1 MKKNIKSKRN
11 SKIDLFIF
19 GTGVFAEIVYSY
31 FSRYSNYRI
40 VGFISDNK
48 ELKRKYLGLDVI
60 KIENSIKLINP
71 KYCHIFVAV
80 GYNKMNKVREKYF
93 KIFKKNNFKLA
104 TFIHPNVVTWNDQ
117 SIGENC
123 FIFEN
128 NVIQKRITLQN
139 NTIIWS
145 GNHIGH
151 DAIINENTWI
161 TSQSVIYSNVKIG
174 KNCFIGSS
182 SNIKE
187 NVVLGDFN
195 FVGAGTNVWNNSKEY
210 SFFPPKKTDPI
221 KLSKKIIEN
230 LI

>member
-1 MKKNIKSKRN
+1 MNNNPKSK
-11 SKIDLFIF
+11 KELKLDLFIF
-19 GTGVFAEIVYSY
+19 GTGVFAEIAYSY
-31 FSRYSNYRI
+31 FKRYTNYRI

-48 ELKRKYLGLDVI
+48 QYKKKFLGLDVL
-60 KIENSIKLINP
+60 KIENVDKNLNP

-93 KIFKKNNFKLA
+93 KIFKKKNYKLA
-104 TFIHPNVVTWNDQ
+104 TFIHPNVVTWDDQ
-117 SIGENC
+117 TIGENC

-128 NVIQKRITLQN
+128 NVIQKRITLKN
-139 NTIIWS
+139 NIIIWS

-151 DAIINENTWI
+151 DSIINENTWI
-161 TSQSVIYSNVKIG
+161 TSKSVIYSNVTVG

-187 NVVLGDFN
+187 NVELGNFN
-195 FVGAGTNVWNNSKEY
+195 FVGAGTNIWNSSIQY

-221 KLSKKIIEN
+221 KLDKKDIEN